1 MRALLRVL
9 LLVLTAS
16 VGNYLFPTLPADGNG
31 QNQQHS
37 RSELGLPDC
46 QGLPGTS
53 ESPAVQRTFGDASA
67 RRGPLPQKQTDG
79 LASGA
84 AGSEVGARR
93 FSSSQLPSAVSR
105 TVVAFQ
111 THLRTN
117 GTANANGSR
126 A

>member
-1 MRALLRVL
+1 MTEQTPAVTVGHPPPALLTTVTPLLRVL

-16 VGNYLFPTLPADGNG
+16 VGNYLFPTLAADGNG
-31 QNQQHS
+31 QNQQQS

-67 RRGPLPQKQTDG
+67 RHGTLPQKQTDG

-84 AGSEVGARR
+84 AARLDTR
-93 FSSSQLPSAVSR
+93 PGR
-105 TVVAFQ
+105 
-111 THLRTN
+111 LR
-117 GTANANGSR
+117 
-126 A
+126 